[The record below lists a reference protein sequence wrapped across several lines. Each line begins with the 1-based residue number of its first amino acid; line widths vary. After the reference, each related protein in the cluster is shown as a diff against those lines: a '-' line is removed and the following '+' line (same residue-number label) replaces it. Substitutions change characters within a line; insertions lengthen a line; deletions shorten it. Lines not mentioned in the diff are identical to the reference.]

1 MNIYLKTK
9 QAQWYHSGTPV
20 LWALHGLVHT
30 DMWCQ
35 VTGSKLLLPHKMVL
49 FYPSM
54 LLTLNTNN
62 GNLLLSFKMLSIYA
76 EQKYTVRYFH
86 AKHIPSKF
94 KEIVKKKKKRW
105 WTFESHK
112 DLVLML
118 KRKVVAYFASCF

>member
-1 MNIYLKTK
+1 
-9 QAQWYHSGTPV
+9 
-20 LWALHGLVHT
+20 
-30 DMWCQ
+30 
-35 VTGSKLLLPHKMVL
+35 MVL

-94 KEIVKKKKKRW
+94 KEIVKKKKKKKMMDVWKPQR
-105 WTFESHK
+105 FGI
-112 DLVLML
+112 D
-118 KRKVVAYFASCF
+118 A